1 MIRKEG
7 SVLASAIRFRLL
19 LFLDLLA
26 MFRQKVVLH
35 QLFYVVVL
43 GVEDL
48 LFMREC
54 AWRWVLGQNLLL
66 SLGSG
71 SFLSFSEPMQFCSF
85 PKCSFVFSLYL
96 EPNVGISIQ
105 FCRIT

>member
-7 SVLASAIRFRLL
+7 SVSAIGFRLL

-48 LFMREC
+48 LFYERVCMALG
-54 AWRWVLGQNLLL
+54 AWPKPLL

-71 SFLSFSEPMQFCSF
+71 SFLFLVIQRAHAVLFFS
-85 PKCSFVFSLYL
+85 KVFVYVQPLRRAYCG
-96 EPNVGISIQ
+96 N
-105 FCRIT
+105 